1 MTLTRTIY
9 YNEAKMNTQY
19 TKINKKILL
28 KEINANLKQD
38 PNAKEDGII
47 DSVEDLVHALA

>member
-9 YNEAKMNTQY
+9 NNEAKMNTQY

>member
-19 TKINKKILL
+19 TKINKKNLL
-28 KEINANLKQD
+28 KEINANLKQE